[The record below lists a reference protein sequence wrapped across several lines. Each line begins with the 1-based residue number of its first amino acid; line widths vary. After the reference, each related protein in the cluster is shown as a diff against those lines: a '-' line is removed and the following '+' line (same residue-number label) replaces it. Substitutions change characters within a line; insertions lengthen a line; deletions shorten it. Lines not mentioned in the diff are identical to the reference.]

1 MGENL
6 EKRNYWLQHIQAL
19 QESGLIRRAY
29 CEQNQ
34 VKLATLGYWCQKF
47 NSSAKSKRQSE
58 NGWIPVHIREEEH
71 PDIDLRIGRVNIA
84 VKPGFDPLLL
94 ADVLRT
100 MNAVC

>member
-19 QESGLIRRAY
+19 QESGLTRRAY

-47 NSSAKSKRQSE
+47 NSSAKSRRPE
-58 NGWIPVHIREEEH
+58 NGWIPVQIREEEH
-71 PDIDLRIGRVNIA
+71 SGIDLRIGRVNIA
-84 VKPGFDPLLL
+84 VKAGFDPLLL

-100 MNAVC
+100 INAVC